1 MRDQDLQSISIIER
15 QPPTIQSARSDEGI
29 TLGDIL
35 QRLLFHRW
43 FILACAVA
51 CVALSLLY
59 LRLRPPVY
67 EASAVLRI
75 DPGRAESL
83 AISDRPEA
91 APTEPGETLHTEIVL
106 LKSDDVAIRTLN
118 SLSDDEFAKF
128 IGSRRGPNPIPQ
140 DVQHLSALQQGWMTK
155 LEKAVTVKQ
164 IDGTQLINLTVRS
177 SDPNVAAAIGNAMVR
192 AYTLQTFENRAHSV
206 AQLRTWLQSQMD
218 DLKKHVE
225 VAQAKLTDFEEANEV
240 VDTPGASNSILD
252 RLHFLSERL
261 STAQSD
267 TIMKEAQLHAARG
280 GSPSELTTLFPNPKL
295 STLEAA
301 QGTLA
306 AQYAQLSSKFGP
318 NYPPLADLAKQMRRM
333 DVDIRQESQSVR
345 ERLTADY
352 AGARR
357 VQDMLQ
363 AEYDKQV
370 ELAFKLTRNQAT
382 YSVLQRDLAASRE
395 LYDALRRKLEQAT
408 VDAEVGGLNTML
420 VQGARVPMEPAGPK
434 KIFMV
439 LGSLIVGLFAGVVA
453 ALGFDGASD
462 RVRGAQHI
470 ERELGLPVLA
480 HVSNM
485 FKELEV
491 SEQQYGGLTA
501 KRVPMVL
508 TAPSSQAAGEI
519 RALRNSVV
527 LASQA
532 KTVLVTSGRPEE
544 GAVAVSVN
552 LAVLLANSGARVLLV
567 DTDLHNPV
575 AQDEFGI
582 VNGPGLGEYL
592 AGHSPAPAPIRPVA
606 HLENL
611 FMVTGGHA
619 PSNLF
624 ELLSSST
631 MRSLLITWKK
641 EFDYVILNGTPLL
654 VTNVGVL
661 LASWADAT
669 VLLAQN
675 GQSRLRELKRI
686 RDMLLHSRARIQG
699 VVLSET
705 SRKSVRKTRATQRRE
720 AHYLYPELHK
730 NAEGAD

>member
-1 MRDQDLQSISIIER
+1 MRDQELQSISVIDR
-15 QPPTIQSARSDEGI
+15 QPHTLQAARSDEGV
-29 TLGDIL
+29 TPGDIL

-43 FILACAVA
+43 FIAACAVG

-59 LRLRPPVY
+59 LKLRPPVY

-75 DPGRAESL
+75 DPGRAEAL

-128 IGSRRGPNPIPQ
+128 IGLRRGPSLIPL
-140 DVQHLSALQQGWMTK
+140 DVQKLSDQQQGWMAK
-155 LEKAVTVKQ
+155 LEKAITVKQ

-192 AYTLQTFENRAHSV
+192 AYTVQTFENRAHSV
-206 AQLRTWLQSQMD
+206 AQLRTWLSSQMD

-267 TIMKEAQLHAARG
+267 TIVKEAQLRAARG

-295 STLEAA
+295 NTLQAA

-306 AQYAQLSSKFGP
+306 AQYTQLSSKFGP
-318 NYPPLADLAKQMRRM
+318 NYPPLVDLAKQMRHM
-333 DVDIRQESQSVR
+333 DVDIKQEAQSVL
-345 ERLTADY
+345 ERLNADY
-352 AGARR
+352 TGAKR
-357 VQDMLQ
+357 VQGMLQ
-363 AEYDKQV
+363 AEYDQQV

-395 LYDALRRKLEQAT
+395 LYDALRRKLQQAT

-434 KIFMV
+434 KIFIV
-439 LGSLIVGLFAGVVA
+439 LGSLLVGFFAGGVA
-453 ALGFDGASD
+453 ALILDGASD

-480 HVSNM
+480 HVSNVVT
-485 FKELEV
+485 ELEI
-491 SEQQYGGLTA
+491 SEKHDGVATR
-501 KRVPMVL
+501 RVPMVI
-508 TAPSSQAAGEI
+508 TAPSSKAAGEI

-527 LASQA
+527 LAGQA
-532 KTVLVTSGRPEE
+532 KTVLVTSGSPEE
-544 GAVAVSVN
+544 GALPVSVN
-552 LAVLLANSGARVLLV
+552 LAVLLAHSGARVLLV
-567 DTDLHNPV
+567 DTDLHKPR
-575 AQDEFGI
+575 AQEEFG
-582 VNGPGLGEYL
+582 VANGPGLGEYL
-592 AGHSPAPAPIRPVA
+592 AGQSPAPTPIQPVA

-619 PSNLF
+619 PSNSF

-631 MRSLLITWKK
+631 MRFLLMIWKK
-641 EFDYVILNGTPLL
+641 EFDYVILIGTPIL

-675 GQSRLRELKRI
+675 GQSRLRDLKKI
-686 RDMLLHSRARIQG
+686 RDMLTHNRARIQG
-699 VVLSET
+699 VVLSDT
-705 SRKSVRKTRATQRRE
+705 PRKSGSKRKASQHKETR
-720 AHYLYPELHK
+720 YVYPELHK
-730 NAEGAD
+730 NAEGD

>member
-1 MRDQDLQSISIIER
+1 MRDQELQSISIIDR
-15 QPPTIQSARSDEGI
+15 QPHTIQAERFDEGL

-43 FILACAVA
+43 FITGCALA
-51 CVALSLLY
+51 CVALSVLY
-59 LRLRPPVY
+59 LNLRPPVY

-75 DPGRAESL
+75 DPGRAETL
-83 AISDRPEA
+83 AISDRPTT

-118 SLSDDEFAKF
+118 SLSEEEFTKF
-128 IGSRRGPNPIPQ
+128 IGSPRGPNLIPL
-140 DVQHLSALQQGWMTK
+140 DVQKLSDQQQKWMAK
-155 LEKAVTVKQ
+155 LEKAITVKQ

-177 SDPNVAAAIGNAMVR
+177 HDPNVAAAIGNALVR
-192 AYTLQTFENRAHSV
+192 AYTVQTFENRAHSV
-206 AQLRTWLQSQMD
+206 AQLRTWLSSQMD
-218 DLKKHVE
+218 DLKQHVE

-252 RLHFLSERL
+252 RLHFLGERL

-267 TIMKEAQLHAARG
+267 TIVKEAQLRAARG
-280 GSPSELTTLFPNPKL
+280 GSPSALTTLFPNPKL
-295 STLEAA
+295 NTLQAA

-306 AQYAQLSSKFGP
+306 AQYTQLSSKFGP
-318 NYPPLADLAKQMRRM
+318 KYPPLVDLAKQMHHM
-333 DVDIRQESQSVR
+333 DTDISQESQSAL
-345 ERLTADY
+345 ERLNTDY

-357 VQDMLQ
+357 VQGMLQ

-395 LYDALRRKLEQAT
+395 LYDALRRKLQQAT

-434 KIFMV
+434 KIFIV
-439 LGSLIVGLFAGVVA
+439 LGSLLVGLFAGGVA
-453 ALGFDGASD
+453 AFISDGASD
-462 RVRGAQHI
+462 RVRGAQQL

-480 HVSNM
+480 HVSHV
-485 FKELEV
+485 FKDLEI
-491 SEQQYGGLTA
+491 SQQDGSVATR
-501 KRVPMVL
+501 RVPMVL
-508 TAPSSQAAGEI
+508 TAPSSKAAGEI

-527 LASQA
+527 LAGQA
-532 KTVLVTSGRPEE
+532 KTVLVTSGSPEE
-544 GAVAVSVN
+544 GALPVSVN
-552 LAVLLANSGARVLLV
+552 LAVLLAHSGARVLLV
-567 DTDLHNPV
+567 DTDLHKPR
-575 AQDEFGI
+575 AQDEFG
-582 VNGPGLGEYL
+582 VANGPGLGEYL
-592 AGHSPAPAPIRPVA
+592 AGQSPAPAPIRPVA

-619 PSNLF
+619 PPNSF
-624 ELLSSST
+624 EVLSSPT
-631 MRSLLITWKK
+631 MRVLLTSWRK
-641 EFDYVILNGTPLL
+641 EFDYVILIGTPLL
-654 VTNVGVL
+654 VTNIGVL

-675 GQSRLRELKRI
+675 GQSRLRELKKI
-686 RDMLLHSRARIQG
+686 RDMLLHNRARIQG

-705 SRKSVRKTRATQRRE
+705 SRKSASKRRAYQHKETR
-720 AHYLYPELHK
+720 HVYPELHK
-730 NAEGAD
+730 KVEGE